1 MHQMKSH
8 GSLLQ
13 VQIKPKQS
21 MTQKKMRMKTKR
33 NNSIVGLVIINT
45 EDTMKTN
52 ELKSHMYKRF
62 ECK

>member
-8 GSLLQ
+8 GRLLQ

-21 MTQKKMRMKTKR
+21 VTHKKMRMK
-33 NNSIVGLVIINT
+33 LIINNT
-45 EDTMKTN
+45 EDTLKTN

-62 ECK
+62 ECKW

>member
-1 MHQMKSH
+1 MISH

-21 MTQKKMRMKTKR
+21 VTKKKMRMKTKR

-45 EDTMKTN
+45 EDIMKTN